1 MKPKR
6 PSKLTILGQPSWQ
19 LSSDKVT
26 AAVTEQGGHLAPV
39 KFHLAGR
46 VVEPFSVAPWAREKL
61 QPGTPAMLKS
71 LRGDFF
77 CAPFGGNETSW
88 RGEKHPPHG
97 DPANAKWKLRS
108 FEGGQVWSAWHWTMK
123 TTSRPGRVHKSIR
136 LKTGETNLYCRH
148 VFSEMEGPMS
158 FGHHAM
164 LKFPEAPGSGI
175 VSTSRILFAQV
186 APEPVESPAGGGY
199 QSLKPGSRFTRLRRV
214 ATPDG
219 QFADLEKYPARRGF
233 EDLVMLVHESE
244 PDFAWSAVAFPKER
258 YVWFSLKDPRILRS
272 TIISNAGRHYPPWNG
287 RHARVMG
294 IEDVTSYFHYG
305 LAESANPNPV
315 SRMGY
320 ATCMKLKK
328 AAPLTV
334 NYIMGVAAIP
344 AKFGRVRSITRA
356 PTLIRFSRSP
366 SKSRTS
372 SHDSGLRKNISCM
385 DA

>member
-1 MKPKR
+1 MKLKL
-6 PSKLTILGQPSWQ
+6 PSKLTILGQPSWP

-26 AAVTEQGGHLAPV
+26 VAVTEQGGHLAPV

-46 VVEPFSVAPWAREKL
+46 IVEPFSVAPWAREKL
-61 QPGTPAMLKS
+61 QPGTPAVLKS

-97 DPANAKWKLRS
+97 DPANARWTIRS
-108 FEGGQVWSAWHWTMK
+108 CEGGQDWSAWHWTME
-123 TTSRPGRVHKSIR
+123 TTSRPGRIHKLIR
-136 LKTGETNLYCRH
+136 LKAGETNLYCRH
-148 VFSEMEGPMS
+148 VLSEMEGPMS

-175 VSTSRILFAQV
+175 VSTSHILFAQV

-199 QSLKPGSRFTRLRRV
+199 QSLMPGSRFTRLSRV
-214 ATPDG
+214 ATSDG
-219 QFADLEKYPARRGF
+219 HFTDLGKYPARRGF

-272 TIISNAGRHYPPWNG
+272 TILWISNAGRHYPPWNG

-305 LAESANPNPV
+305 LAESADPNPV

-320 ATCMKLKK
+320 ATCVKLKK
-328 AAPLTV
+328 ATPLKV

-356 PTLIRFSRSP
+356 PGGIVL
-366 SKSRTS
+366 S
-372 SHDSGLRKNISCM
+372 SDNGCRVIAEVDTDFLKNP
-385 DA
+385 